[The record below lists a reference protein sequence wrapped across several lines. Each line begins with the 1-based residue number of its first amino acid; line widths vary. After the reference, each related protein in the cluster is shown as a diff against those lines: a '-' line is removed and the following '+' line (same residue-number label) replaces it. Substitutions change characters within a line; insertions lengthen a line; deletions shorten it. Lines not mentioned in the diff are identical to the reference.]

1 MADDNPMVRR
11 LIVQYLESL
20 GYSPDQVEDG
30 KPASEVGAAYDL
42 IITDLRMPG
51 MDGPTAASIVRG
63 KSGLNDQPWIIGV
76 SATLAEAEIERAM
89 QSGIN
94 DFMGKPFFEE
104 DLEKRIR
111 AIPWLERLTE
121 VENDESE
128 VAEETMKEES
138 LTAFA
143 SRGMGIFSEEMVNT
157 ALAEVLSLGTEMAD
171 SIERSDFDSVK
182 DKAHYISCLLYTSP
196 SPRD

>member
-1 MADDNPMVRR
+1 
-11 LIVQYLESL
+11 
-20 GYSPDQVEDG
+20 
-30 KPASEVGAAYDL
+30 
-42 IITDLRMPG
+42 MPG

-63 KSGLNDQPWIIGV
+63 KSGLNEQPWIIGV
-76 SATLAEAEIERAM
+76 SATLAEVEIERAM

-94 DFMGKPFFEE
+94 DFIGKPFFEE

-128 VAEETMKEES
+128 VAEETMGEES
-138 LTAFA
+138 STAFA

-157 ALAEVLSLGTEMAD
+157 ALAEVLSLGAEMAD

-182 DKAHYISCLLYTSP
+182 DKAHYISNTAMAIGLEELYIDSKALQKAAEEA
-196 SPRD
+196 SLECSEILAQLMDNFRNRS